1 MIACNDD
8 CGLRGLSLQQFVR
21 GCNSRFDQTGTAK
34 RFIQHFSCFDGLSI
48 VDTGPSSADK
58 IQLRENLGLDVIRL
72 TNGPLVKFL
81 DESVRWKTRV
91 FLADIKVQCDR
102 QFH

>member
-1 MIACNDD
+1 
-8 CGLRGLSLQQFVR
+8 
-21 GCNSRFDQTGTAK
+21 
-34 RFIQHFSCFDGLSI
+34 

-81 DESVRWKTRV
+81 DESVRWETGV
-91 FLADIKVQCDR
+91 FLTDVTVKRDR
-102 QFH
+102 QFQ